1 MNNTQTKC
9 CVFFLMI
16 LQVGC
21 MVLLLVSLSSFMI
34 MQSEVTVKTEWSKM
48 VSSISLV
55 VICAGLV
62 GLLYNMVV
70 L

>member
-1 MNNTQTKC
+1 
-9 CVFFLMI
+9 
-16 LQVGC
+16 
-21 MVLLLVSLSSFMI
+21 MI